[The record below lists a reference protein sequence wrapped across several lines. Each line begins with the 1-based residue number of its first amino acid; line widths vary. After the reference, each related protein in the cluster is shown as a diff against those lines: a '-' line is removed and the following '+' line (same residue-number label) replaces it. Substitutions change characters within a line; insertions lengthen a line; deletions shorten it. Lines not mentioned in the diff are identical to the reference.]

1 MSKGFWQGSVLIGAV
16 ALAAILAGCGNQ
28 SGMLIGNERPAVQL
42 SARPMEQDSV
52 FYAVRLQWFGS
63 DSDGQV
69 TGFLWAVDPP
79 AEGDTAW
86 QSIARSDTT
95 LFFRSTDPDSASIS
109 VPFPPT
115 GVTSRDYHVFV
126 IKSRDDQGA
135 LSRPEFVAFTS
146 ETVAPSTSISDP
158 PPSRLTIAITTPAVI
173 IRWTGQDQDGV
184 LTQRPIKYKYKLASQ
199 SLVQNVLGLG
209 TTSPSPGDLQRFFSQ
224 EAPGF
229 ASWDSVPAESTF
241 KQYEGLTPGQIWF
254 FAVSAVDEAGA
265 YEPRFNLDSNLLRF
279 KPGTQLQ
286 APGLT
291 VFNAYFSRSQG
302 TTGSFDL
309 SENRV
314 VRLEVPEADPVPFF
328 WEARAVAGTV
338 ISGYRWALD
347 IEDVFNETP
356 REQDS
361 QTDRW
366 SSWSTSELGATV
378 GPFYVEADT
387 DYTTDPPTISIRDT
401 HRLYIEARDNV
412 GTISIMIIEV
422 RAVPPLF
429 KSIPPAEQRI
439 LIFDDTRANT
449 DRTSNG
455 LRPYGAFPTEA
466 ILDSLLC
473 AVGGHPFK
481 YDPFPLSKPGVF
493 VGFPYDTLDYRFTA
507 SAGLPLSTLTQYNA
521 VVWYTQA
528 LDAGLTDDKF
538 STTPSGAL
546 RFINK
551 TGELNTLAV
560 YLSAGGQA
568 WLFGDGIAPAV
579 ANGYVTRFTSSAP
592 AFFPYNG
599 QLTGGARPSATSI
612 LWPGNFLYDYMKLY
626 SQMDKV
632 DFAGVG
638 DPLSDLDEL
647 SGMTPYLPEYR
658 TPGAPWPP
666 EGPPPVTERGP
677 ADDPR
682 VGPSSSRH
690 VGRWTGLP
698 LLSFTTEFPDWPTAL
713 PTSTRVV
720 PFVSLPNVIT
730 EGSPPVSVLDTLYLY
745 RAKAFRLK
753 AARDWPDGK
762 PVWFHYWG
770 SAHGQ
775 INWTS
780 APIWLFERTQLQLV
794 ADRILAQFGFTR
806 NTDPR
811 TWTGPGSVRD
821 RDDYVA
827 AGR

>member
-1 MSKGFWQGSVLIGAV
+1 MSKSFWQGSVLSGAV
-16 ALAAILAGCGNQ
+16 ALAAALAGCGNQ
-28 SGMLIGNERPAVQL
+28 SGTLIGNERPEVQL
-42 SARPMEQDSV
+42 SARPMQQDSV

-69 TGFLWAVDPP
+69 VGFLWAVDPP

-86 QSIARSDTT
+86 KSIERSDTT
-95 LFFRSTDPDSASIS
+95 LFFRSTDPDSASIR

-126 IKSRDDQGA
+126 IKSRDNQGA

-158 PPSRLTIAITTPAVI
+158 PPSRLTVAITAPAVI

-184 LTQRPIKYKYKLASQ
+184 ITQRPIKYKYKLVSQ
-199 SLVQNVLGLG
+199 SLVQQALGLG
-209 TTSPSPGDLQRFFSQ
+209 STSPSQGDLQRFFSQ

-279 KPGTQLQ
+279 KPDTQLQ
-286 APGLT
+286 APILT
-291 VFNAYFSRSQG
+291 VFNAYFSRTQQV
-302 TTGSFDL
+302 GSFDL

-314 VRLEVPEADPVPFF
+314 VRLEVPEGDAVPFN
-328 WEARAVAGTV
+328 WEALAVPGTV

-356 REQDS
+356 REDDS

-366 SSWSTSELGATV
+366 SSWSTSELNANV

-387 DYTTDPPTISIRDT
+387 DFTSEPPTISIRDT
-401 HRLYIEARDNV
+401 HRFYVEARDNV
-412 GTISIMIIEV
+412 GTISIMIIET
-422 RAVPPLF
+422 RAVRPLF
-429 KSIPPAEQRI
+429 QDIPPADQRI

-449 DRTSNG
+449 DRTTNG
-455 LRPYGAFPTEA
+455 LRPYGVFPTEA
-466 ILDSLLC
+466 VLDSILY

-481 YDPFPLSKPGVF
+481 YDPFPLSNPGVF

-507 SAGLPLSTLTQYNA
+507 FTGLPLSTMTKYNA
-521 VVWYTQA
+521 VIWYTQS
-528 LDAGLTDDKF
+528 LDAGLTGTKF
-538 STTPSGAL
+538 SSSPEGAL

-551 TGELNTLAV
+551 TGELNTMAV
-560 YLSAGGQA
+560 YLSQGGQA
-568 WLFGDGIAPAV
+568 WLFGDGIAPAI
-579 ANGYVTRFTSSAP
+579 ANGYVTRFGSNSP
-592 AFFPYNG
+592 AFFPYSG
-599 QLTGGARPSATSI
+599 QLTGGARPSRDSI
-612 LWPGNFLYDYMKLY
+612 LWPGNFMYDYMKLY
-626 SQMDKV
+626 SQLDKV
-632 DFAGVG
+632 DIAGAG
-638 DPLSDLDEL
+638 DILSDLDEL
-647 SGMTPYLPEYR
+647 YAMTPYLPEYS

-682 VGPSSSRH
+682 VGPAASRN
-690 VGRWTGLP
+690 VGRWAGLP
-698 LLSFTTEFPDWPTAL
+698 LLTFTTEFPDWPTAL
-713 PTSTRVV
+713 PTTTKIV
-720 PFVSLPNVIT
+720 PYVSLPNAIT
-730 EGSPPVSVLDTLYLY
+730 EGAPPVSVLDTLYLY

-753 AARDWPDGK
+753 ASRDWPDGK
-762 PVWFHYWG
+762 PVWLHYWG

-775 INWTS
+775 VNWTS